1 MTQLRAEGRYAM
13 LLRKSRE
20 DAEAESRGRFET
32 LALHEAALTKLA
44 KSLGVKISVVYRE
57 LVSGDRLDERPE
69 TMALLQEV
77 ARGEWDGVFA
87 HDIQRISRGDMI
99 DQGII
104 MNVFR
109 CTRTLIV
116 TPGKIFDLANEYD
129 SDSVEMS
136 LMMGRVEL
144 GWIKRR
150 LTKGKEQRSQR
161 GEYLAPQAPFGW
173 EKCVIDH
180 RRTLRPSGE
189 HELLLTI
196 YKDVANWRRTPTR
209 VADDFNRL
217 GIPAPRGAHWH
228 ANTVRRIIRN
238 PVNIGFVRWNQ
249 KKTATVM
256 DGDMRRC
263 KVRCDCADAILT
275 EGLHRGLGDI
285 DDELFD
291 RANRQLDEHS
301 PSAGHRSALLRNPL
315 AGLLVCKR
323 CGRAMTRGVTA
334 GGAGEATPGKRPK
347 QEWYMHAR
355 ANRHACHAVGA
366 PMERVVELVASELL
380 ALAAEKEHSATTVIL
395 EAEKERCRAYS
406 DDRLGNAADLLSRMH
421 AEDAAVDN
429 LFRLAERGMITDDE
443 FFVRKQKSDKRRAAL
458 MGQLERLG
466 PGSEGARM
474 GESDTSAP
482 QAAAIERTAAMLR
495 GTAATLRETAATL
508 RNYKEDV
515 QAANS
520 AMQAVVER
528 IEYERGDRTR
538 GITLNIILK

>member
-1 MTQLRAEGRYAM
+1 MTELRPEGRYAM

-20 DAEAESRGRFET
+20 DAEAEARGRFET

-44 KSLGVKISVVYRE
+44 KSLGVEISAVYRE

-104 MNVFR
+104 MNIFR

-116 TPGKIFDLANEYD
+116 TPGKIFDLADEYD

-161 GEYLAPQAPFGW
+161 GDYLAPQAPFGW
-173 EKCVIDH
+173 EKCVVDH
-180 RRTLRPSGE
+180 RRTLRPSKK

-196 YKDVANWRRTPTR
+196 YKDVADWRRTPTR
-209 VADDFNRL
+209 IADDFNRA

-228 ANTVRRIIRN
+228 ANTVRRIVRN

-263 KVRCDCADAILT
+263 KVRRDCADAILT

-301 PSAGHRSALLRNPL
+301 PSAGRTSAPLRNPL

-323 CGRAMTRGVTA
+323 CGRAMTRGMTS
-334 GGAGEATPGKRPK
+334 GGTGEAAPGERPK
-347 QEWYMHAR
+347 QEWYVHAR
-355 ANRHACHAVGA
+355 ANRHVCHAVGA
-366 PMERVVELVASELL
+366 PMERVVELVAHELL
-380 ALAAEKEHSATTVIL
+380 VLASEKERSAAAAIL
-395 EAEKERCRAYS
+395 AAEKERCRACS
-406 DDRLGNAADLLSRMH
+406 DDELSDVEDLLNRVH

-429 LFRLAERGMITDDE
+429 LFRLAERGMITDEE
-443 FFVRKQKSDKRRAAL
+443 FFVRKQKSDERRTAL
-458 MGQLERLG
+458 MGQLEQLG
-466 PGSEGARM
+466 PSAAGARM
-474 GESDTSAP
+474 SESDASTAR
-482 QAAAIERTAAMLR
+482 AAASARTAAMLR
-495 GTAATLRETAATL
+495 EAASMLRSYEGH
-508 RNYKEDV
+508 V
-515 QAANS
+515 QAANN
-520 AMQAVVER
+520 AVRAVVER
-528 IEYERGDRTR
+528 IEYERDDQTR
-538 GITLNIILK
+538 EIALNVILK